1 MSAEGAT
8 GAGEGTILK
17 TYVAELHVH
26 SVLSPC
32 AEIEMIP
39 PLIVREALER
49 GIDLIAVTD
58 HNASANVGAV
68 VEAASGTGLS
78 VLAGIEL
85 ETSEAIHVVCLFDEL
100 EALEAW
106 QRVVDARSPDLEN
119 DIDYYGEQFV
129 VDATGDFV
137 RREPRLLLASTGI
150 SLKEAVEDVAK
161 LGGIAIPAHVDAPKY
176 SLLGALGSV
185 PDGLKVE
192 ALEIS
197 RNLDPSTAAERYPQL
212 RGYPLLQ
219 NGEVHRLSEFL
230 GANRLELAAP
240 TVAEL
245 RLALRGEAGR
255 SLALRRVAEP
265 HLTER

>member
-1 MSAEGAT
+1 MAFR
-8 GAGEGTILK
+8 

-39 PLIVREALER
+39 PLIVREALQR

-68 VEAASGTGLS
+68 VEAARGTGLS

-85 ETSEAIHVVCLFDEL
+85 ETCEAVHVVCLFDEL
-100 EALEAW
+100 EQLEAW
-106 QRVVDARSPDLEN
+106 QSVVDSRSPDLDN
-119 DIDYYGEQFV
+119 DIEYYGEQFV

-137 RREPRLLLASTGI
+137 RREPRLLLASTEI
-150 SLKEAVEDVAK
+150 SVREAIEGVTE

-176 SLLGALGSV
+176 SLLEALGGV
-185 PDGLKVE
+185 PPDLGVE

-197 RNLDPSTAAERYPQL
+197 RNLDPALAVERHPQL

-240 TVAEL
+240 TIAEL
-245 RLALRGEAGR
+245 RLALRGEEGR
-255 SLALRRVAEP
+255 SLALRRFGVP
-265 HLTER
+265 QITER